1 MLNNNAGK
9 RRHRYSCR
17 RDLDSPYRAS
27 DPVSPNRERG
37 HTMPAASGAP
47 KPFQIVAAVIG
58 NALEWYDF
66 IVFGFFTV
74 IIARLFFPADSQY
87 ASLLLTTATFGVGFF
102 MRPVGGILL
111 GIYADR
117 RGRKASLLLI
127 IGLMTLAIAM
137 IGLAPT
143 YAAIG
148 VAAPAL
154 IVIARLLQGFSAG
167 GEFASS
173 TAFLIESAPPQ
184 RRGFYGSWQMVGQGL
199 AVLTGA
205 LLGALITRALS
216 PEAIESWGWRVP
228 FLFGLVIGPL
238 GLYIRRR
245 LDETTAFLASRRA
258 DQQKKLGTALRVH
271 FRQALATFGLIICGT
286 ISFYVILLYMPTF
299 ARTQLHLPLDQAFSA
314 QAISLACMIVL
325 IPIFGALSDH
335 IGRRPIMVGALI
347 LYFVLSY
354 PLFSWMYAN
363 PSFSSLI
370 VVQILLCSLLGAFF
384 GPMSTASAEQFQ
396 VHVRSTG
403 LGIAYN
409 LAVMIFGGFAPFFV
423 TWLIQVT
430 GLPVAPAFYV
440 MFGAAAGLLAS
451 LFLKERARDA
461 ELMVTD
467 AEIALN

>member
-1 MLNNNAGK
+1 
-9 RRHRYSCR
+9 
-17 RDLDSPYRAS
+17 
-27 DPVSPNRERG
+27 
-37 HTMPAASGAP
+37 MPAASGAP

-245 LDETTAFLASRRA
+245 LDETTAFLAARRA
-258 DQQKKLGTALRVH
+258 DQQHKLGAALTVH

-299 ARTQLHLPLDQAFSA
+299 ARTQLHLPLDQAFFA

-325 IPIFGALSDH
+325 IPMFGALSDH
-335 IGRRPIMVGALI
+335 IGRRPIMIGALI